1 MPWWFKRE
9 TVSTLRRTILL
20 LRETDWL
27 NNSGCNLQLQHSH
40 QARPLE
46 IENLRMNIGQLEKE
60 RDLARKRLSESN
72 ADLSAQLDKV
82 SGLEKQV
89 ADLRTKAAQ
98 GTITTPSLGSEQ
110 LSEMQRLLEAT
121 QIDLESS
128 KREIDPLKSTNLLLQ
143 ADTTNLQTK
152 GSHHR
157 KSLAR

>member
-82 SGLEKQV
+82 SRLEKQV
-89 ADLRTKAAQ
+89 ADLRSKAVQ
-98 GTITTPSLGSEQ
+98 GPSTTSGPGEEHVASMQRVPFSHPVRLGS
-110 LSEMQRLLEAT
+110 
-121 QIDLESS
+121 S
-128 KREIDPLKSTNLLLQ
+128 KKR
-143 ADTTNLQTK
+143 A
-152 GSHHR
+152 
-157 KSLAR
+157 